1 MATIISGDSAGVHTS
16 AAVECLQTIA
26 ENYTISAGYN
36 AGFFGPVTVAT
47 GVSIVIPTGASLTVV

>member
-16 AAVECLQTIA
+16 AAVECLQTIV

-36 AGFFGPVTVAT
+36 AG
-47 GVSIVIPTGASLTVV
+47 

>member
-26 ENYTISAGYN
+26 AIKAKY
-36 AGFFGPVTVAT
+36 PK
-47 GVSIVIPTGASLTVV
+47 